1 MQYTFTIDVQPY
13 LAQWAT
19 HHLGNPVEFP
29 RDSPENR
36 LIKRF
41 LDKQPRDLPPQLS
54 GNLHIKIPQTKEKD
68 PRAGYFYLSPRA
80 VSLVKE
86 SLYSLFVQ
94 NLWAELGDSHQY
106 KVELTNLIYAW
117 LDKHGIEDKY
127 WECIRQKYYR
137 LRKLYAEKN
146 IKLTEF

>member
-1 MQYTFTIDVQPY
+1 
-13 LAQWAT
+13 
-19 HHLGNPVEFP
+19 
-29 RDSPENR
+29 
-36 LIKRF
+36 
-41 LDKQPRDLPPQLS
+41 
-54 GNLHIKIPQTKEKD
+54 
-68 PRAGYFYLSPRA
+68 
-80 VSLVKE
+80 LVKE